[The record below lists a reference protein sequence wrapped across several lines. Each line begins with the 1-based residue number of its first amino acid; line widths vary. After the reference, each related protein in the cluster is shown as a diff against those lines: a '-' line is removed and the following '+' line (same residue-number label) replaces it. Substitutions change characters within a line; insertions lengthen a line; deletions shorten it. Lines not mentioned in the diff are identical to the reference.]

1 MVRIRRRRDEK
12 LDLLAKKKVMSFF
25 YFYYYYYK
33 VFLTRSSKLIDT
45 IITFSTELTIDNA

>member
-1 MVRIRRRRDEK
+1 
-12 LDLLAKKKVMSFF
+12 
-25 YFYYYYYK
+25 